1 MPDGYE
7 FLSLLPPLLAIVLS
21 ILTRQVFI
29 SLAIGIWMGFLVLA
43 DWNIFAAT
51 TKTLTAFVDVFAVDG
66 SGNTRTILFCLMVG
80 SLITLIQRSGGVDGF
95 VGWIRG
101 LGLAN
106 TRRSA
111 GLLATAVGACVFIE
125 SSISCLVTGTV
136 GRPLFDRLKIS
147 REKLAYV
154 CDTASA
160 PICILIPLNGWGAYI
175 LAQLAD
181 LGVGEPVPLLIKSI
195 PLNFYAIV
203 SFAMLLFIIVSGRDI
218 GPMRAAERR
227 AQEEGKLLA
236 DGARPMVTEEVL
248 AMPRAEST
256 PPRMINMVLPLIV
269 MIATVLA
276 TIVYT
281 GTTGAKE
288 PLPELFGSRM
298 WVILENCSGSTS
310 VYWGVFAG
318 CVVGIA
324 MYLIQGI
331 MGLKESVDV
340 ALKGAGAL
348 VPLGV
353 LMILAFA
360 IGRLCGKDGLNT
372 GGYVASLVSEDVST
386 TLVAPLLF
394 VAASAIAFS
403 TGTSW
408 GTFAIMLPIGLSVA
422 EKVGLPPALA
432 VSAVLGGGVFGD
444 HCSPISDTTIVS
456 SMASASDHIDHVRT
470 QLPYALFAGL
480 LASISYAVCGAV
492 MA

>member
-1 MPDGYE
+1 MAHEHGI
-7 FLSLLPPLLAIVLS
+7 LSLLPPLLAIVLS
-21 ILTRQVFI
+21 IVTRQVFI
-29 SLAIGIWMGFLVLA
+29 SLAIGIWVGYLTLA
-43 DWNIFAAT
+43 DWNAFAAT
-51 TKTLTAFVDVFAVDG
+51 IDTLTAFVQVFE
-66 SGNTRTILFCLMVG
+66 SPGNTRTVLFCLMVG

-95 VGWIRG
+95 VDWISG

-106 TRRSA
+106 SRRSA
-111 GLLATAVGACVFIE
+111 GLLAVAVGTFVFIE

-136 GRPLFDRLKIS
+136 GRPLFDRLKMS

-160 PICILIPLNGWGAYI
+160 PVCILIPLNGWGAFI

-181 LGVGEPVPLLIKSI
+181 LGVDDPVPLLLKSI
-195 PLNFYAIV
+195 PLNFYAIL
-203 SFAMLLFIIVSGRDI
+203 SYLLLLFIVITGKDF
-218 GPMRAAERR
+218 GPMRKAERR
-227 AQEEGKLLA
+227 ARDEGKLLA

-256 PPRMINMVLPLIV
+256 TPRVVNMVLPIVV

-276 TIVYT
+276 AIVYT
-281 GTTGAKE
+281 GVTGTKD
-288 PLPELFGSRM
+288 PLPEQFRDKI

-318 CVVGIA
+318 CFVGIG
-324 MYLIQGI
+324 MYFFQGI
-331 MGLKESVDV
+331 MGLKESIDV

-372 GGYVASLVSEDVST
+372 GGYVASLVGRDVSAT
-386 TLVAPLLF
+386 FITPLLF
-394 VAASAIAFS
+394 IASSAIAFS

-422 EKVGLPPALA
+422 AKVDLPAALA

-470 QLPYALFAGL
+470 QLPYALAVGVVASL
-480 LASISYAVCGAV
+480 LYAVFGAV

>member
-1 MPDGYE
+1 MIHEHGI
-7 FLSLLPPLLAIVLS
+7 LSLLPPLLAIVLS
-21 ILTRQVFI
+21 IATRQVFI
-29 SLAIGIWMGFLVLA
+29 SLAVGIWVGYLTLA
-43 DWNIFAAT
+43 DWNAFAAT
-51 TKTLTAFVDVFAVDG
+51 VDTLTAFVKVFE
-66 SGNTRTILFCLMVG
+66 SPGNTRTVLFCLMVG

-95 VGWIRG
+95 VEWIRG

-106 TRRSA
+106 SRRSA
-111 GLLATAVGACVFIE
+111 GLLATVVGACVFIE

-181 LGVGEPVPLLIKSI
+181 LGVEEPVPLLIKSI
-195 PLNFYAIV
+195 PLNFYAIL
-203 SFAMLLFIIVSGRDI
+203 SFLLLLFIVITGKDF

-227 AQEEGKLLA
+227 AREEGKLLA
-236 DGARPMVTEEVL
+236 DGARPMVTEEIL
-248 AMPRAEST
+248 AMPREDST
-256 PPRMINMVLPLIV
+256 PPRVINMALPIIV

-276 TIVYT
+276 AIVYT
-281 GTTGAKE
+281 GARDAQG
-288 PLPELFGSRM
+288 PLPADFWDKV
-298 WVILENCSGSTS
+298 WVILQNCSGSTS

-318 CVVGIA
+318 CFVGIGL
-324 MYLIQGI
+324 YFFQGI
-331 MGLKESVDV
+331 MGLKESIDV

-353 LMILAFA
+353 LMILAFT

-372 GGYVASLVSEDVST
+372 GGYVASLVGQDVSA
-386 TLVAPLLF
+386 TLIAPLLF
-394 VAASAIAFS
+394 VASSAIAFS

-422 EKVGLPPALA
+422 AKVDLPSALA

-470 QLPYALFAGL
+470 QLPYALSVGAVAAAL
-480 LASISYAVCGAV
+480 YAVFGAV

>member
-1 MPDGYE
+1 MLHDYPV
-7 FLSLLPPLLAIVLS
+7 LSLLPPLLAIILS
-21 ILTRQVFI
+21 IATRQVFI
-29 SLAIGIWMGFLVLA
+29 SLAVGIWVGYLTIRDGNA
-43 DWNIFAAT
+43 IAAST
-51 TKTLTAFVDVFAVDG
+51 DTLTAFVSVFESA
-66 SGNTRTILFCLMVG
+66 GNTRTILFCLMVG

-95 VGWIRG
+95 VDWIRS

-111 GLLATAVGACVFIE
+111 GLLTMFVGVCVFIE

-147 REKLAYV
+147 REKLAYI

-175 LAQLAD
+175 LAQLGD
-181 LGVGEPVPLLIKSI
+181 LGVDQPAWLLVKSI
-195 PLNFYAIV
+195 PLNFYAMLSFTLLLVIV
-203 SFAMLLFIIVSGRDI
+203 ITGKDF
-218 GPMRAAERR
+218 GPMRAAEKR
-227 AQEEGKLLA
+227 AREEGKLLA

-256 PPRMINMVLPLIV
+256 PPRMINMVLPIVV

-276 TIVYT
+276 SIVYT
-281 GTTGAKE
+281 GATESKG
-288 PLPELFGSRM
+288 LPEGFSEKV
-298 WVILENCSGSTS
+298 WEILKHCSGSTS

-318 CVVGIA
+318 CFVAIG

-353 LMILAFA
+353 LMILAFS

-372 GGYVASLVSEDVST
+372 GGYVASLIGQDVSA
-386 TLVAPLLF
+386 TLIAPLVF
-394 VAASAIAFS
+394 IASSAIAFS

-408 GTFAIMLPIGLSVA
+408 GTFAIMLPIALSVSA
-422 EKVGLPPALA
+422 KVGLPPSLA

-470 QLPYALFAGL
+470 QLPYALSVGVVSAL
-480 LASISYAVCGAV
+480 LYAVFGAI
-492 MA
+492 MG

>member
-1 MPDGYE
+1 MSDGYGL
-7 FLSLLPPLLAIVLS
+7 LSLLPPLLAIVLS
-21 ILTRQVFI
+21 IATRQVFV
-29 SLAIGIWMGFLVLA
+29 SLAIGIWVGYLTLADGNVLA
-43 DWNIFAAT
+43 AT
-51 TKTLTAFVDVFAVDG
+51 IDTLSAFVLVFD
-66 SGNTRTILFCLMVG
+66 SPGNTRTVLFCLMVG

-95 VGWIRG
+95 VKWIQG

-111 GLLATAVGACVFIE
+111 GLLATIVGAFVFIE

-181 LGVGEPVPLLIKSI
+181 LGVEEPVPLLVKSI
-195 PLNFYAIV
+195 PLNFYAIL
-203 SFAMLLFIIVSGRDI
+203 SFLLLLAVIISGKDF
-218 GPMRAAERR
+218 GPMREAERR
-227 AQEEGKLLA
+227 AREEGKLLA

-256 PPRMINMVLPLIV
+256 PPRVINMLLPIVV
-269 MIATVLA
+269 MIVTVLA
-276 TIVYT
+276 AIVYT
-281 GTTGAKE
+281 GATGAKE
-288 PLPELFGSRM
+288 ALPDALWDKV
-298 WVILENCSGSTS
+298 WVVLQHCSGSTS

-318 CVVGIA
+318 CFVGIG
-324 MYLIQGI
+324 MYFFQGI
-331 MGLKESVDV
+331 MGLKESIDV

-353 LMILAFA
+353 LMILAFT

-372 GGYVASLVSEDVST
+372 GGYVASLVGQDVSA
-386 TLVAPLLF
+386 TLITPLLF
-394 VAASAIAFS
+394 IASSAIAFS

-408 GTFAIMLPIGLSVA
+408 GTFAIMLPIALSVA
-422 EKVGLPPALA
+422 TKVELPPALA

-470 QLPYALFAGL
+470 QLPYALAVGVVTTL
-480 LASISYAVCGAV
+480 LYAVFGAI